1 MSSLKDKIAVDN
13 SVRFIDAFVG
23 VLDLAKL

>member
-13 SVRFIDAFVG
+13 LVRFIDAFVE
-23 VLDLAKL
+23 VLLGF